1 MRKIQTYFRLFKSKG
16 ENNMIQLHITKE
28 SDLYNP
34 YDPSQTRIDDKV
46 YNYLKS
52 FCTELEAPKH
62 LNDTLQIITDS
73 PIDEDKFRV
82 ALQDAVKRDRD
93 EFDRQ
98 VAENNRRV
106 MWEYIVGIALSA
118 IGVSLSLW
126 KDQILLALISFL
138 GTRAIGNAVTIQT
151 TVNHDIKRLKN
162 LLDPFCDFK
171 LEVIQT
177 GEQV

>member
-93 EFDRQ
+93 EDSFGADFFSRYESHRERCHDTDDRQ
-98 VAENNRRV
+98 SRYKAVEKPAGSVLRLQAGSDSNRGTSV
-106 MWEYIVGIALSA
+106 NAGIVPDH
-118 IGVSLSLW
+118 V
-126 KDQILLALISFL
+126 F
-138 GTRAIGNAVTIQT
+138 GTGPAV
-151 TVNHDIKRLKN
+151 
-162 LLDPFCDFK
+162 
-171 LEVIQT
+171 
-177 GEQV
+177 